1 MLQEDD
7 TPKANCRKKAL
18 KVVVTVLFIVI
29 VVGVVVIWTMHE
41 GRSRKHLGSQYFDF
55 ISKKRRLDVYNQN
68 DDVVLNGYLKVSSFD
83 LEKVRDCN
91 IADPNYCF
99 IFEDESVFKLYPYS
113 LEGTNVNCMN
123 VVWENLVTHFHI
135 PEDCYDIDYGL
146 WYGLPNFKGS
156 FWPLDLLSVDIKPM
170 PFQPFQE
177 KVLGQI
183 LEGYWLSTEGIAI
196 IAHQDLPYKISF
208 NSGNNSRLCLTLD
221 IMKLSK
227 VEKFPDI
234 NYTLCQGPDI
244 KQTYVATRN
253 LFFPRSSVINYSD
266 HNLSKIL
273 WTYQDTYDNKP
284 FGEFLHGLNIEHLP
298 VNMVEFDSQWEE
310 HRGDLK
316 YTLSVQNDL
325 LRFLEGKYAK
335 VKLMLPITLSC
346 SYLSKNFIPGASNGL
361 FARDPESLGIEM
373 VNFSNSYCALW
384 DASKPAMREMFKNEL
399 DDLQNRNSALP
410 KMYPQ
415 AFEFQS
421 VTESFSVLL
430 SNNSTSLRVLNEQFI
445 DMLLDTEKDI
455 LLQTA
460 YKVQTKPVFVEV
472 PTVITLRN
480 GKKCLDYI
488 IPGAL
493 TAGLHGYPYILTVP
507 PHDSKIDKDLF
518 IRWLQIAITFP
529 GLKITNAKVNLQSDV
544 TKVIR
549 NLIEVRESQIIP
561 EISKYVDE
569 VSQGVPLIRPLWW
582 INPMDYK
589 TLQISD
595 QYLIGSDIMITP
607 ILCNGDRKRDVYIPE
622 GSWRYNS
629 TGEVYKGKQWLKNF
643 YIPFDVIPVFVA
655 SQQET
660 ATVTEY

>member
-1 MLQEDD
+1 M
-7 TPKANCRKKAL
+7 
-18 KVVVTVLFIVI
+18 
-29 VVGVVVIWTMHE
+29 IWTMHE
-41 GRSRKHLGSQYFDF
+41 GRSRKHLNSQYFDF

-68 DDVVLNGYLKVSSFD
+68 DDIVLNGYLKVSNFD
-83 LEKVRDCN
+83 FEKVRDC
-91 IADPNYCF
+91 DHDYPNYCF
-99 IFEDESVFKLYPYS
+99 KFEDGSTLRLYPYS
-113 LEGTNVNCMN
+113 LKGTNVNCVN
-123 VVWENLVTHFHI
+123 LVWENLLTHLHV
-135 PEDCYDIDYGL
+135 PKDCYDIDYGL

-156 FWPLDLLSVDIKPM
+156 FWPLDLSRVDIEPM
-170 PFQPFQE
+170 PFQPFHE

-221 IMKLSK
+221 VVKLSAVK
-227 VEKFPDI
+227 VYPDM

-244 KQTYVATRN
+244 KQTFVATRN
-253 LFFPRSSVINYSD
+253 LFFPNSSAINYSE

-273 WTYQDTYDNKP
+273 WTFQDTYDDKP
-284 FGEFLHGLNIEHLP
+284 FGEFLHGLNLEHLP
-298 VNMVEFDSQWEE
+298 VNMVEFDSQWEA
-310 HRGDLK
+310 HTGDLK
-316 YTLSVQNDL
+316 YTLSVKNDL
-325 LRFLEGKYAK
+325 QRFLEGKYAN

-346 SYLSKNFIPGASNGL
+346 SYLSENFILGASNDL

-373 VNFSNSYCALW
+373 VNFSNSHCALW
-384 DASKPAMREMFKNEL
+384 DASNPATRELFKSEL
-399 DDLQNRNSALP
+399 EDLQNRNSALP

-445 DMLLDTEKDI
+445 DMLLDTDKDV

-460 YKVQTKPVFVEV
+460 YKVQNKPVFVEV
-472 PTVITLRN
+472 PTIITLKN

-493 TAGLHGYPYILTVP
+493 TAGIHGYPYILSVP

-529 GLKITNAKVNLQSDV
+529 GLKITNAKVNLQNDV
-544 TKVIR
+544 TEVIR

-561 EISKYVDE
+561 EILKYIEE
-569 VSQGVPLIRPLWW
+569 VSEGIPLIRPLWW
-582 INPMDYK
+582 INPLDYK

-595 QYLIGSDIMITP
+595 QYLIGSDMMITP
-607 ILCNGDRKRDVYIPE
+607 ILCNGDRRRDVYIPE
-622 GSWRYNS
+622 GVWRYNS
-629 TGEVYKGKQWLKNF
+629 TGEEYIGKQWLKNF

-655 SQQET
+655 KERQSET
-660 ATVTEY
+660 TTVTE